1 MDPNLASAY
10 GVKRDSVLNTSK
22 YFHVVE
28 GLASDIMHDVLEG
41 VISKVTKQILFQL
54 VHKGLF
60 SIATLN
66 KKIGNFSYGATDL
79 KNKPEPK
86 ISQAMLNSAETN
98 LKQSGKISCIAF
110 IKRKV

>member
-1 MDPNLASAY
+1 MDPSLASAY

-41 VISKVTKQILFQL
+41 VIPKVTKQILFQL
-54 VHKGLF
+54 VREGLF

-66 KKIGNFSYGATDL
+66 EKIRDFSFGATDV

-86 ISQAMLNSAETN
+86 ISQAMLNSDQTN
-98 LKQSGKISCIAF
+98 LKQSGKTSCIVF
-110 IKRKV
+110 IK